1 MLSKQQLSA
10 HLLHMS
16 GEKDASG
23 TIDVTVERKGKGT
36 QSAFGIDPTVRVRY
50 TPSGKYTGLDRVHIE
65 ATVAP
70 TLEGL
75 AVASRRVTS
84 RPRDNAVDMASQ
96 MFSGPVGAAQPGQ
109 GRGDEWISLP
119 DIYRAIQGA
128 QTARE
133 ASAWYHRPDLS
144 GLYAFASAQREA
156 ELEPESYMRAGLR
169 AVRGDAPLP
178 ADQYPNAHAAR
189 VFKMHSPAIR
199 RAVMSDN
206 PMDAVREA
214 ISLTRDLRGMGTLD
228 KNEPGENEPEG
239 GTPGKNE
246 PGEDEPG
253 ENEPGENEPGENEPG
268 ENEPEGGT
276 PGKDDAVILSKR
288 AARLDALLNVAD
300 TDVADQLSKR
310 AAGKA
315 GTPTRNGGVE
325 KPVPNGW
332 EAVELT
338 PAVARMVAAARGGDE
353 LPPMRASG
361 APTRR
366 AMWALKY
373 GLTNV
378 FTRPP
383 QNASH
388 RFILIDDSGSMS
400 GHRDKAYEIATSV
413 SSLAPS
419 LTHILAFSSGTNDRL
434 AIVDVQHGMK
444 PDKRTLGGG
453 TPLCVA
459 IEYLQSFMAGKLA
472 GATVVI
478 LTDGQSGGG
487 RHPDGGT
494 CHASPRGEKVC
505 IAKQMGTLANSG
517 TNYVAIMFSNGGLDG
532 VPGSRTVRAYGDVG
546 GVVSSALKIVAEL
559 GGQARG
565 RRG

>member
-16 GEKDASG
+16 GERDASG

-50 TPSGKYTGLDRVHIE
+50 TPGGKYTGLDRVHIE

-96 MFSGPVGAAQPGQ
+96 MFSGPVDAAQPGQ
-109 GRGDEWISLP
+109 GSGEWISLP

-228 KNEPGENEPEG
+228 KNEPGE
-239 GTPGKNE
+239 
-246 PGEDEPG
+246 D
-253 ENEPGENEPGENEPG
+253 
-268 ENEPEGGT
+268 EPEGGT
-276 PGKDDAVILSKR
+276 PGKDDAVKAAGIVKR
-288 AARLDALLNVAD
+288 LNALLNVAD
-300 TDVADQLSKR
+300 TDIADQLSKR

-315 GTPTRNGGVE
+315 GTPTRNDGVE

-338 PAVARMVAAARGGDE
+338 PAVARIVAAARGGDE

-383 QNASH
+383 RNASH

-419 LTHILAFSSGTNDRL
+419 LTHILAFSSGTYDRL

-487 RHPDGGT
+487 RHPDGAT

-517 TNYVAIMFSNGGLDG
+517 TNYVAIMFSSGGLDG